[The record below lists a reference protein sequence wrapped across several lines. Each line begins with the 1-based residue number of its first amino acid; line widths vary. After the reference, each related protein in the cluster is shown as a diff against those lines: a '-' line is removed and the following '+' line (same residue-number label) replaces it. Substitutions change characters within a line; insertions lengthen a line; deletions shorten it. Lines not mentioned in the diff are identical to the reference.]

1 MRFNYTYS
9 LKYSNGKTYTQN
21 PAKEQMGI
29 EASDE
34 EHHKV
39 VVGVLSGIAISK
51 IEGIS
56 ELLYRMREDVIFAD
70 RFKNTD
76 GSSRTKGL
84 KKPRD
89 IAEIEFY
96 LIESEVKDFKKMK
109 NPLGIFD
116 NPAEEMK
123 IYRDDGS
130 YITIQTELGKVYI
143 KSSRNRAGAMS
154 MDVETFLGKLGM
166 PCGW

>member
-1 MRFNYTYS
+1 M
-9 LKYSNGKTYTQN
+9 
-21 PAKEQMGI
+21 
-29 EASDE
+29 
-34 EHHKV
+34 
-39 VVGVLSGIAISK
+39 
-51 IEGIS
+51 
-56 ELLYRMREDVIFAD
+56 
-70 RFKNTD
+70 
-76 GSSRTKGL
+76 

-96 LIESEVKDFKKMK
+96 LIESEVNAFKKMK

-143 KSSRNRAGAMS
+143 KSSSNRAEAVS
-154 MDVETFLGKLGM
+154 MDVENFLEKLGVTY
-166 PCGW
+166 G

>member
-34 EHHKV
+34 EYRKV

-96 LIESEVKDFKKMK
+96 LIESEVEALKKM
-109 NPLGIFD
+109 NNHLGIFD

-123 IYRDDGS
+123 IYREDGS
-130 YITIQTELGKVYI
+130 YITIRSELGKVYI
-143 KSSRNRAGAMS
+143 KSSRNRAEAVS
-154 MDVETFLGKLGM
+154 MDVENFLEKLGVTN
-166 PCGW
+166 G

>member
-34 EHHKV
+34 EYRKV
-39 VVGVLSGIAISK
+39 VSGVLSGTAISK

-96 LIESEVKDFKKMK
+96 LIESEVKAFKKMK
-109 NPLGIFD
+109 NPLGTFD

-123 IYRDDGS
+123 IYREDGS
-130 YITIQTELGKVYI
+130 YINIRSALGKVYI
-143 KSSRNRAGAMS
+143 KSSRNRAEAVS
-154 MDVETFLGKLGM
+154 MDVEIFLGKLGM

>member
-9 LKYSNGKTYTQN
+9 LKYSNGRTCTQN

-29 EASDE
+29 EASEDE
-34 EHHKV
+34 YRKV
-39 VVGVLSGIAISK
+39 VNGVLSGISISK
-51 IEGIS
+51 IEGIT
-56 ELLYRMREDVIFAD
+56 ELLDRMREDVIFAD

-76 GSSRTKGL
+76 GSSRITGV

-89 IAEIEFY
+89 ITEIEFY
-96 LIESEVKDFKKMK
+96 LIESDIKALKKMK
-109 NPLGIFD
+109 NHLGVLD
-116 NPAEEMK
+116 NPQEEMK

-130 YITIQTELGKVYI
+130 YITIRSELGKVYI

-166 PCGW
+166 PFGW

>member
-9 LKYSNGKTYTQN
+9 LKYSNGNTYTQN
-21 PAKEQMGI
+21 PAKEQMCIESTLEEYRNVVEGI
-29 EASDE
+29 LLD
-34 EHHKV
+34 KK
-39 VVGVLSGIAISK
+39 ISE

-56 ELLYRMREDVIFAD
+56 ELLDRMREDVIFAD

-89 IAEIEFY
+89 ISEIEFY
-96 LIESEVKDFKKMK
+96 LIESEIKALRKMN
-109 NPLGIFD
+109 NPLSIFD

-130 YITIQTELGKVYI
+130 YITIRSELGKVYI
-143 KSSRNRAGAMS
+143 KSSRNRAGNMS
-154 MDVETFLGKLGM
+154 MDVENFLGKIGL
-166 PCGW
+166 PYGW

>member
-1 MRFNYTYS
+1 MRFNYTYI

-21 PAKEQMGI
+21 PSKEQMGI

-34 EHHKV
+34 EYRKV

-56 ELLYRMREDVIFAD
+56 ELLERMREDVIFAD

-76 GSSRTKGL
+76 GSSRTQSL

-96 LIESEVKDFKKMK
+96 MIESEVEALKEMK
-109 NPLGIFD
+109 SPLSIFD
-116 NPAEEMK
+116 NLAEEMK
-123 IYRDDGS
+123 IYRYDGS
-130 YITIQTELGKVYI
+130 YITIRSELGKVYI
-143 KSSRNRAGAMS
+143 KSSMDRAEEMS
-154 MDVETFLGKLGM
+154 MGVENFLGKLGL
-166 PCGW
+166 PYGW